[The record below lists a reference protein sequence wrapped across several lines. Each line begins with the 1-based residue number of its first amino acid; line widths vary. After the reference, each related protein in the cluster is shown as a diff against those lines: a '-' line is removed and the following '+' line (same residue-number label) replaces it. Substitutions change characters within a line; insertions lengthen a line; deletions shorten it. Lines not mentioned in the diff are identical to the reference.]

1 MQLSWCAYVVIHTP
15 PALLCGCLSFIQPL
29 ACGLY
34 PRPVAYIPFGPA
46 RPQHCP
52 HTCWRGIHGLPK
64 CGSALVTLLLLVCS
78 AGPSTFSRP
87 TSSPPWGW
95 EPSWAPPRAVSFQ
108 YIFLSRPGYVALV
121 NYPMGF
127 IFSKCSCIS
136 ASRAAWIHGISYLAL
151 CGGKSP
157 VRVHLL
163 RHLQPWPQRVP
174 HPQTSVCTAWSTRSP
189 ARNGWPDTRSLR
201 LPSVCCPQPGTP
213 PAAHVCNA
221 CVTRGWACTVCSTR
235 SNCSHFGTRKRRLLR
250 VWYPQ
255 PLPAI
260 CMTPA
265 ANACTVWP
273 DCSSCLQR
281 VQHPQPLVCNAWHP
295 RLVCNLSPAPTLA
308 RLHCFWTFRRGL
320 QCTCMLK
327 CQTQWVA
334 WPSSASIC
342 LWHQPWRGCIASGH
356 FDEACS
362 ALACWSAKL
371 NGLRDHLR
379 PPYVD
384 LRHGCSWSG
393 PAPYHLNLPSVW
405 HLRTPPACSS
415 GSNFQFLCQIL
426 TKYRHGGGAR
436 AKP

>member
-1 MQLSWCAYVVIHTP
+1 MQLSLCTYVVIHTP
-15 PALLCGCLSFIQPL
+15 PLALLCGCLSCIQPL

-64 CGSALVTLLLLVCS
+64 CGSALVTMLLLVCS

-136 ASRAAWIHGISYLAL
+136 ASGAAWIHGISYLAL
-151 CGGKSP
+151 CGGKWP

-255 PLPAI
+255 PLPAS
-260 CMTPA
+260 
-265 ANACTVWP
+265 VW
-273 DCSSCLQR
+273 
-281 VQHPQPLVCNAWHP
+281 HPQPMPAQCDLPAALACNVCNTRNHWFAMRDTRAW
-295 RLVCNLSPAPTLA
+295 SA
-308 RLHCFWTFRRGL
+308 
-320 QCTCMLK
+320 TCLR
-327 CQTQWVA
+327 
-334 WPSSASIC
+334 
-342 LWHQPWRGCIASGH
+342 HQPWRGCIASGL
-356 FDEACS
+356 FNEACS

-371 NGLRDHLR
+371 NGLRDRRR
-379 PPYVD
+379 PPYVSGTNPGEAALLLD
-384 LRHGCSWSG
+384 ISTRLAMHLHAEVPNSMGCVTIFGLHMWTYVMAAAC
-393 PAPYHLNLPSVW
+393 PDQ
-405 HLRTPPACSS
+405 PP
-415 GSNFQFLCQIL
+415 I
-426 TKYRHGGGAR
+426 T
-436 AKP
+436 